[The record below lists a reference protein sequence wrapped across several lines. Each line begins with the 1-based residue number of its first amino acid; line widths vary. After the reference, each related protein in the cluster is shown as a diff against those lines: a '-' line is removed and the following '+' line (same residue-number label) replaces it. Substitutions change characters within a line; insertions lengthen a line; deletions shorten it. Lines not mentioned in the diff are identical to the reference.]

1 MCRRLKVLA
10 LVAAAGFAWLA
21 GTPTASAWCG
31 GWGCATGCYAP
42 APCAARLYPLQPVY
56 RVEQGP
62 IHNVVVVP
70 YEEPHLRFV
79 YLPPRFVADCACYR

>member
-1 MCRRLKVLA
+1 MSPPEGSCARRRCRLCVAHRDADGFGLVRRLGPPV
-10 LVAAAGFAWLA
+10 V
-21 GTPTASAWCG
+21 SA
-31 GWGCATGCYAP
+31 P
-42 APCAARLYPLQPVY
+42 VVPCAVRLYPLQPVY

-62 IHNVVVVP
+62 IHNVVIVP